1 MPWCPKCKC
10 EYREGF
16 EICADCNSILVAEI
30 GEKTEK
36 LQENDKEM
44 YLTNVCD
51 EVEANILE
59 TLMNSCGIPILKKY
73 PGAGGYLSIYM
84 GTTYSG
90 IDIYVASKSYEA
102 AKELLDIKNENEIE
116 LEEESPKGIDD
127 ENAFK
132 DEEVK
137 IHRKRAFRTWII
149 LLYFIPGLAFLA
161 VRLLVVLWRV
171 LFN

>member
-44 YLTNVCD
+44 FLTNVCD

-90 IDIYVASKSYEA
+90 IDIYVPSKSYEA
-102 AKELLDIKNENEIE
+102 AMELLDIKNETE
-116 LEEESPKGIDD
+116 LEEENPQGIED
-127 ENAFK
+127 EV
-132 DEEVK
+132 VK

-149 LLYFIPGLAFLA
+149 LLYFIPGLAFLV
-161 VRLLVVLWRV
+161 VRLLIFLWRV